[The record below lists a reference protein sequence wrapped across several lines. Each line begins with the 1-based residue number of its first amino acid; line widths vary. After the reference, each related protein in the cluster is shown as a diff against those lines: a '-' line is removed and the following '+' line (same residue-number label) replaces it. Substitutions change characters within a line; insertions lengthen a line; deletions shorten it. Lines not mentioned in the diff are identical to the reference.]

1 MKKNLLTIVILA
13 LLIVNIALTAI
24 MMISVTS
31 TNNKTAALVDT
42 IAMVMN
48 LELVTPGEEGE
59 EEVQVSLADTA
70 IYSIPDQFTIPLKPD
85 TVTNAD
91 GTVTQGKSV
100 YMVFNVSLSLN
111 TKASDYKKGVNI
123 DNISTYDSWI
133 KEEIEA
139 VVSSHTQEFC
149 TNNRAELQAELLR
162 EIQGRLNDTD
172 SIYGVSI
179 TDVVFG

>member
-1 MKKNLLTIVILA
+1 
-13 LLIVNIALTAI
+13 
-24 MMISVTS
+24 
-31 TNNKTAALVDT
+31 
-42 IAMVMN
+42 
-48 LELVTPGEEGE
+48 
-59 EEVQVSLADTA
+59 
-70 IYSIPDQFTIPLKPD
+70 
-85 TVTNAD
+85 
-91 GTVTQGKSV
+91 
-100 YMVFNVSLSLN
+100 MVFNVSLSLN